1 MNMIKIVLLVLF
13 YVFTPLFILHLCH
26 KYRFVNKLGAIVIAY
41 AVGFVLGNLGVLPG
55 IEGVTGIQDLLTTLT
70 IPIAIPL
77 LLFSMDVRKWFQ
89 IAGKTMLSMVFALI
103 AAISTVIGG
112 YFIFRNQGI
121 DNLWDVSGMLFG
133 LYTGGT
139 PNLASIKL
147 ALGADE
153 TNYMIIA
160 TYDILIGAVH
170 LLFVMTVAQ
179 RLFLTFLPK
188 YKFIDPASAHVG
200 DFDGVDP
207 YWGMLKKRLALPL
220 AKAFGVSV
228 LIFGIAG
235 GVSLLVPQSSQM
247 AIVILMITSLAI
259 GASMIPSINRIEKS
273 FELGMYLILIFCM
286 VIASM
291 ADLSKIDF
299 ASVKLAG
306 YVALVIFGSLII
318 QAILSKFF
326 KIDAD
331 TFIITS
337 TAFICSPPFVP
348 IVAGA
353 LKNREIIFSGLT
365 VGIIGY
371 AIGNYIGVFIAWLLE
386 RM

>member
-1 MNMIKIVLLVLF
+1 MTTTFLILF
-13 YVFTPLFILHLCH
+13 YLFSPLLILHFCH
-26 KYRFVNKLGAIVIAY
+26 KYRFVNKIGAIVIAY
-41 AVGFVLGNLGVLPG
+41 AVGFVLGNIRILPL
-55 IEGVTGIQDLLTTLT
+55 IEGAAGAQDMLTTLT

-89 IAGKTMLSMVFALI
+89 IAGKTMLSMVFAMV
-103 AAISTVIGG
+103 AAITTVSTG
-112 YFIFRNQGI
+112 YFLFKGQGI
-121 DNLWDVSGMLFG
+121 ESLWDVSGMLIG

-160 TYDILIGAVH
+160 TYDIVVGAFH
-170 LLFVMTVAQ
+170 LLFVLTIAQ

-188 YKFIDPASAHVG
+188 YKFIDPSTAHIG
-200 DFDGVDP
+200 DFDGEDP
-207 YWGMLKKRLALPL
+207 YWGMLKMKMIKPL
-220 AKAFGVSV
+220 LKAFGVAV
-228 LIFGIAG
+228 LIFGIG
-235 GVSLLVPQSSQM
+235 GAVSFIVPESSQM
-247 AIVILMITSLAI
+247 AIVILIITTLSI
-259 GASMIPSINRIEKS
+259 GVSMIPSINKIEKS

-291 ADLSKIDF
+291 ANLTKIDL
-299 ASVKLAG
+299 ASLMIGG
-306 YVALVIFGSLII
+306 YVAYVIFGSLLI
-318 QAILSKFF
+318 QAILSKLFRV
-326 KIDAD
+326 DAD

-348 IVAGA
+348 VVAGA
-353 LKNREIIFSGLT
+353 LHNREIIFSGLS

-371 AIGNYIGVFIAWLLE
+371 AIGNYLGVLISLILE
-386 RM
+386 RF

>member
-1 MNMIKIVLLVLF
+1 MATVAFILF
-13 YVFTPLFILHLCH
+13 YLFFPLLILHLCH
-26 KYRFVNKLGAIVIAY
+26 RYPVLSRIGAIVLAY
-41 AVGFVLGNLGVLPG
+41 ATGFVIGNMGLLPR
-55 IEGVTGIQDLLTTLT
+55 IEGSAGTLDLLTMLT

-77 LLFSMDVRKWFQ
+77 LLFSVDLKKWTK
-89 IAGKTMLSMVFALI
+89 IAGKTMLSLVFALV
-103 AAISTVIGG
+103 AAVTTVFAG
-112 YFIFRNQGI
+112 FFLFREQGI
-121 DNLWDVSGMLFG
+121 RELWDVGGMLIG

-153 TNYMIIA
+153 TNYMVIA
-160 TYDILIGAVH
+160 TYDIVIGAFH

-179 RLFLTFLPK
+179 RLFQKFLPK
-188 YKFIDPASAHVG
+188 YTYLDPATAHTG
-200 DFDGVDP
+200 ATDGNEP
-207 YWGMLKKRLALPL
+207 YWGLLRKGMATPL
-220 AKAFGVSV
+220 LKAFGVAV
-228 LIFGIAG
+228 LIFGIG
-235 GVSLLVPQSSQM
+235 GAVSMLVPESSQM
-247 AIVILMITSLAI
+247 AVVILIITTLGILASLVPAI
-259 GASMIPSINRIEKS
+259 HKLERS

-299 ASVKLAG
+299 ASVVIGA
-306 YVALVIFGSLII
+306 YVLIVIFGSLVV
-318 QAILSKFF
+318 QSILSKIF

-348 IVAGA
+348 VVAAA
-353 LKNREIIFSGLT
+353 LRNREIVFSGLT

-371 AIGNYIGVFIAWLLE
+371 AIGNYLGVLVAWILE
-386 RM
+386 RL

>member
-1 MNMIKIVLLVLF
+1 MATIVLVIF
-13 YVFTPLFILHLCH
+13 YVFSPLLILHLCH
-26 KYRFVNKLGAIVIAY
+26 KYRFVNKIGAIVIAY
-41 AVGFVLGNLGVLPG
+41 AVGFVLGNIGILPT
-55 IEGVTGIQDLLTTLT
+55 IEGLEGTQNLLTTLT

-77 LLFSMDVRKWFQ
+77 LLFSTDVRKWVQ

-103 AAISTVIGG
+103 AAVVTVFTG
-112 YFIFRNQGI
+112 YFIFRGHGVEA
-121 DNLWDVSGMLFG
+121 LWDVSGMLIG

-160 TYDILIGAVH
+160 TYDLVIGAFH
-170 LLFVMTVAQ
+170 LLFVMTIAQ
-179 RLFLTFLPK
+179 RLFLKFLPK
-188 YKFIDPASAHVG
+188 YKYLDPATAHVG
-200 DFDGVDP
+200 DFDGEDP
-207 YWGMLKKRLALPL
+207 YWGMLKKRVVLQLL
-220 AKAFGVSV
+220 KAFGAAV
-228 LIFGIAG
+228 LIFAIG
-235 GVSLLVPQSSQM
+235 GAVSLIVPESSQM
-247 AIVILMITSLAI
+247 AVVILVITSLSI
-259 GASMIPSINRIEKS
+259 GASLMPAINKLEKS

-299 ASVKLAG
+299 ASMIIGG
-306 YVALVIFGSLII
+306 YVFLVIFGSLLI
-318 QAILSKFF
+318 QAILSKIF
-326 KIDAD
+326 KVDTD

-348 IVAGA
+348 VVAGA

-371 AIGNYIGVFIAWLLE
+371 AIGNYLGVFVSWILE
-386 RM
+386 KM

>member
-1 MNMIKIVLLVLF
+1 MATITIVVF
-13 YVFTPLFILHLCH
+13 YVFTPLIILHFCH
-26 KYRFVNKLGAIVIAY
+26 KYRFVNKIGAIVIAY
-41 AVGFVLGNLGVLPG
+41 AVGFVLGNIGILPKIEG
-55 IEGVTGIQDLLTTLT
+55 IEGTQNLLTTLT

-77 LLFSMDVRKWFQ
+77 LLFSTDVRKWFQ

-103 AAISTVIGG
+103 AAIITVFVG
-112 YFIFRNQGI
+112 YLIFRSRGVME
-121 DNLWDVSGMLFG
+121 LWDVSGMLIG

-160 TYDILIGAVH
+160 TYDLVVGAFH
-170 LLFVMTVAQ
+170 LLFVMTIAQ
-179 RLFLTFLPK
+179 RLFLKFLPK
-188 YKFIDPASAHVG
+188 YKYLDPATAHVG
-200 DFDGVDP
+200 DFDGEDP
-207 YWGMLKKRLALPL
+207 YWGMLKKKVIVQLL
-220 AKAFGVSV
+220 KAFGVAV
-228 LIFGIAG
+228 VIFGIG
-235 GVSLLVPQSSQM
+235 GAVSLIVPESSQM
-247 AIVILMITSLAI
+247 AVVILIITTLSI
-259 GASMIPSINRIEKS
+259 GASLIPAINKLEKS

-291 ADLSKIDF
+291 ADLSKIDL
-299 ASVKLAG
+299 ASMIIGA
-306 YVALVIFGSLII
+306 YVFLVIFGSLLI
-318 QAILSKFF
+318 QAILSKIF
-326 KIDAD
+326 KVDTD

-348 IVAGA
+348 VVAGA

-371 AIGNYIGVFIAWLLE
+371 AIGNYLGVLVSLILE
-386 RM
+386 KM

>member
-1 MNMIKIVLLVLF
+1 MATIALVIF
-13 YVFTPLFILHLCH
+13 YVFSPLLILHLCH
-26 KYRFVNKLGAIVIAY
+26 KYRFVNKIGAVVIAY
-41 AVGFVLGNLGVLPG
+41 AVGFVMGNIGILPR
-55 IEGVTGIQDLLTTLT
+55 IEGLEGTQELLTTLT

-77 LLFSMDVRKWFQ
+77 LLFSTDVKKWFQ

-103 AAISTVIGG
+103 AAVVTVFTG
-112 YFIFRNQGI
+112 YMIFRGHGVNE
-121 DNLWDVSGMLFG
+121 LWDVSGMLIG

-160 TYDILIGAVH
+160 TYDLVVGAFH

-179 RLFLTFLPK
+179 RLFLTILPK
-188 YKFIDPASAHVG
+188 YKYLDPASAHVG
-200 DFDGVDP
+200 DFDGEDP
-207 YWGMLKKRLALPL
+207 YWGMLKKRMIVQLL
-220 AKAFGVSV
+220 KAFGPAV
-228 LIFGIAG
+228 LIFGTG
-235 GVSLLVPQSSQM
+235 GAVSLIVPESSEM
-247 AIVILMITSLAI
+247 AVVILIITTLGI
-259 GASMIPSINRIEKS
+259 GASLIPAINKLEKS

-299 ASVKLAG
+299 ASLVIGA
-306 YVALVIFGSLII
+306 YVFHVIFGSLFI
-318 QAILSKFF
+318 QAILSKIF
-326 KIDAD
+326 KVDTD

-348 IVAGA
+348 VVAGA

-371 AIGNYIGVFIAWLLE
+371 AIGNYLGVFVSWILE
-386 RM
+386 NI

>member
-1 MNMIKIVLLVLF
+1 MATIAIVVF
-13 YVFTPLFILHLCH
+13 YVFSPLLILHLCH
-26 KYRFVNKLGAIVIAY
+26 KYRFVNKIGAIVIAY
-41 AVGFVLGNLGVLPG
+41 AVGFVLGNIGILPRIEG
-55 IEGVTGIQDLLTTLT
+55 IEGTQDLITTLT

-77 LLFSMDVRKWFQ
+77 LLFSTDLKKWFK

-103 AAISTVIGG
+103 AAIVTVFTG
-112 YFIFRNQGI
+112 YLIFRGHGVME
-121 DNLWDVSGMLFG
+121 LWDVSGMLIG

-160 TYDILIGAVH
+160 TYDLVVGAFH
-170 LLFVMTVAQ
+170 LLFVMTIAQ
-179 RLFLTFLPK
+179 RLFLKFLPK
-188 YKFIDPASAHVG
+188 YKYIDPATAHIG
-200 DFDGVDP
+200 DFDGEDP
-207 YWGMLKKRLALPL
+207 YWGMLKKNVIVQLL
-220 AKAFGVSV
+220 KAFGVAV
-228 LIFGIAG
+228 VIFGIG
-235 GVSLLVPQSSQM
+235 GAVSLIVPESSQM
-247 AIVILMITSLAI
+247 AVVILVITTLGIVSSLIPAI
-259 GASMIPSINRIEKS
+259 NKLEKS

-291 ADLSKIDF
+291 ADLSKIDL
-299 ASVKLAG
+299 ASMIIGA
-306 YVALVIFGSLII
+306 YVFLVIFGSLLI
-318 QAILSKFF
+318 QAILSKIF
-326 KIDAD
+326 KVDTD

-348 IVAGA
+348 VVAGA

-371 AIGNYIGVFIAWLLE
+371 AIGNYLGVLVSLILE
-386 RM
+386 KM

>member
-1 MNMIKIVLLVLF
+1 MAKILIILF
-13 YVFTPLFILHLCH
+13 YVFSPLLILHLCH
-26 KYRFVNKLGAIVIAY
+26 KYRFVNKIGAIVIAY
-41 AVGFVLGNLGVLPG
+41 AVGFILGNIGLLPR
-55 IEGVTGIQDLLTTLT
+55 IEGVENIHDLLTTLT

-103 AAISTVIGG
+103 AAITTVVGG
-112 YFIFRNQGI
+112 FFIFRGQEIEG
-121 DNLWDVSGMLFG
+121 LWDVSGMLFG

-153 TNYMIIA
+153 TNYMVVA
-160 TYDILIGAVH
+160 TYDIIVGAFH
-170 LLFVMTVAQ
+170 LLFVMTIAQ

-188 YKFIDPASAHVG
+188 YKFLDPASAHIG
-200 DFDGVDP
+200 DFDGMDP
-207 YWGMLKKRLALPL
+207 YWGMLQKRIFLPL
-220 AKAFGVSV
+220 LKAFGVSV
-228 LIFGIAG
+228 LIFAIAG
-235 GVSLLVPQSSQM
+235 GASLLVPQSSQM
-247 AIVILMITSLAI
+247 AIVILLITTLGIVASL
-259 GASMIPSINRIEKS
+259 IPAINRIEKS

-291 ADLSKIDF
+291 ADLSKIDM
-299 ASVKLAG
+299 SSLVIGG
-306 YVALVIFGSLII
+306 YVTLVIFGSLFI
-318 QAILSKFF
+318 QGVLSKIF

-348 IVAGA
+348 VVAGA
-353 LKNREIIFSGLT
+353 LKNREVIFSGLT

-371 AIGNYIGVFIAWLLE
+371 AIGNYFGVLIAWFLE
-386 RM
+386 RV

>member
-1 MNMIKIVLLVLF
+1 MTTTLLVLF
-13 YVFTPLFILHLCH
+13 YVFSPLLILHLCH
-26 KYRFVNKLGAIVIAY
+26 KYRFVNKIGAIVIAY
-41 AVGFVLGNLGVLPG
+41 AVGFVLGNIRILPLIDG
-55 IEGVTGIQDLLTTLT
+55 AAGTQDMLTTLT

-89 IAGKTMLSMVFALI
+89 IAGKTMLSMVFALV
-103 AAISTVIGG
+103 AAITTVSTG
-112 YFIFRNQGI
+112 YFLFKEQGI
-121 DNLWDVSGMLFG
+121 ESLWDVSGMLIG

-160 TYDILIGAVH
+160 TYDIVVGAFH
-170 LLFVMTVAQ
+170 LLFVMTIAQ

-188 YKFIDPASAHVG
+188 YKFIDPATAHIG
-200 DFDGVDP
+200 DFDGEDP
-207 YWGMLKKRLALPL
+207 YWGMLKMKRVIPL
-220 AKAFGVSV
+220 LKAFGAAV
-228 LIFGIAG
+228 LIFGIG
-235 GVSLLVPQSSQM
+235 GATTLIVPESSQM
-247 AIVILMITSLAI
+247 AVVILVITTLSI
-259 GASMIPSINRIEKS
+259 GASMIPAINKIEKS

-299 ASVKLAG
+299 ASLMIGG
-306 YVALVIFGSLII
+306 YVAYVIFGSLLI
-318 QAILSKFF
+318 QAILSKIF
-326 KIDAD
+326 KVDAD

-348 IVAGA
+348 VVAGA
-353 LKNREIIFSGLT
+353 LRNREIIFSGLS

-371 AIGNYIGVFIAWLLE
+371 AIGNYLGVLISLILE
-386 RM
+386 RF